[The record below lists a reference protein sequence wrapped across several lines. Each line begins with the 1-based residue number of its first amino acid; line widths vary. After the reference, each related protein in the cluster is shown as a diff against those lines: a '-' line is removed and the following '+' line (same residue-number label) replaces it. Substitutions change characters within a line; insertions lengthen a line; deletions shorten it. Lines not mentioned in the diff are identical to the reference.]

1 MAASA
6 VPSIRSQ
13 SSRDGEVEA
22 HAPSPP
28 DEKNMAGDV
37 GYPAEESETP
47 KDFPWTWK
55 VTALACGIALSWGS
69 SFSENTLGPLKSTLI
84 RKLNIT
90 NSQYGAISSAT
101 ALVNTILPIVGGY
114 GLDYYGVEWGSLAC
128 STAIFLGAT
137 ISAAGSNHDSFT
149 LVMTGRIIMGFG
161 STIIETCTSKILAH
175 WFQHRGLGLVYGL
188 DVSIGKII
196 VLAAKATAVPM
207 RDATSFW
214 GWALWIPAIVC
225 FANLLQNIFYIWWA
239 HTRPEWA
246 RIPTG
251 RQLVTKSKQYNG
263 TQDANNGPRS
273 MSTTSRG
280 MRRFTASSIWRAI
293 NNVPRFFWLMAC
305 TQILQAGVVSSF
317 NGLNADIITTT
328 RGSTAQ
334 IAGYTSSVQQVIPI
348 ICTPLIGF
356 FFDTFGY
363 RMMIISFTSA
373 IWILVYCLIGFT
385 QTNALGTMV
394 IASLGSAFNAIPFL
408 VSIPLVVTSQ
418 AELGLVFGIWK
429 AFNNSGTVVVDMI
442 AGRLQDITPG
452 GTYERVITFFV
463 AVKGLEF
470 CLGMFYGVF
479 DRRYLSGVLSMS
491 EKKRMSAEANNELG
505 EPLGRKPSKLFTVVG
520 MSLLCAIIIV
530 AWVLFIKYSI

>member
-6 VPSIRSQ
+6 APSIRSQ
-13 SSRDGEVEA
+13 SSRDGEVGGN
-22 HAPSPP
+22 APSPP
-28 DEKNMAGDV
+28 DENDMAGDV
-37 GYPAEESETP
+37 GYTAKESETI

-69 SFSENTLGPLKSTLI
+69 SFSEKHSGPAQEHI
-84 RKLNIT
+84 NPRAGHYKL
-90 NSQYGAISSAT
+90 
-101 ALVNTILPIVGGY
+101 P
-114 GLDYYGVEWGSLAC
+114 
-128 STAIFLGAT
+128 
-137 ISAAGSNHDSFT
+137 
-149 LVMTGRIIMGFG
+149 
-161 STIIETCTSKILAH
+161 
-175 WFQHRGLGLVYGL
+175 
-188 DVSIGKII
+188 GKII

-214 GWALWIPAIVC
+214 AWALWIPAIVC
-225 FANLLQNIFYIWWA
+225 LANLLQNIFYIC
-239 HTRPEWA
+239 
-246 RIPTG
+246 

-263 TQDANNGPRS
+263 TQNANNGPRS
-273 MSTTSRG
+273 MSTISRG
-280 MRRFTASSIWRAI
+280 LRRFTASSICRAI
-293 NNVPRFFWLMAC
+293 NNVPCFFWLMAC
-305 TQILQAGVVSSF
+305 TQILQAGV
-317 NGLNADIITTT
+317 
-328 RGSTAQ
+328 
-334 IAGYTSSVQQVIPI
+334 IAGYTSSVQQVVPV
-348 ICTPLIGF
+348 ICTPLIGL

-385 QTNALGTMV
+385 QTNAVGTMV

-408 VSIPLVVTSQ
+408 VSTPLVVTSQ

-442 AGRLQDITPG
+442 ADRLQDITTG

-470 CLGMFYGVF
+470 CLGM
-479 DRRYLSGVLSMS
+479 YLSGVLTMS

-505 EPLGRKPSKLFTVVG
+505 EPLGRKPSKLFTVLG

>member
-6 VPSIRSQ
+6 APSIRSQ
-13 SSRDGEVEA
+13 SSRDGEVSGN
-22 HAPSPP
+22 APSPP

-37 GYPAEESETP
+37 GNMAEESETP

-84 RKLNIT
+84 RELDIT

-114 GLDYYGVEWGSLAC
+114 GLDYYGVEWG
-128 STAIFLGAT
+128 
-137 ISAAGSNHDSFT
+137 
-149 LVMTGRIIMGFG
+149 
-161 STIIETCTSKILAH
+161 
-175 WFQHRGLGLVYGL
+175 LGLVYGL
-188 DVSIGKII
+188 DVSIGNII

-214 GWALWIPAIVC
+214 GWALWIPAVVC
-225 FANLLQNIFYIWWA
+225 LANLLQNIFYIWWA

-263 TQDANNGPRS
+263 TQDANGPRS

-280 MRRFTASSIWRAI
+280 LRRFTASSIWRAI
-293 NNVPRFFWLMAC
+293 NNVPRFFWLMVC

-348 ICTPLIGF
+348 ICTPLIGL

-442 AGRLQDITPG
+442 AGRLQDITLG

-479 DRRYLSGVLSMS
+479 DRR
-491 EKKRMSAEANNELG
+491 
-505 EPLGRKPSKLFTVVG
+505 
-520 MSLLCAIIIV
+520 
-530 AWVLFIKYSI
+530 